1 LKGVEWA
8 DIDALGSRVLGG
20 TDTIAQ
26 VHPNKLC
33 NAMWDYSQDA
43 VGSKLV
49 TGKIVE
55 AISDD
60 DGSIQGVK
68 LDDGTAIVA
77 EALVV
82 ACGPWTHVARTW
94 FGSDVGNRIP
104 RMNGIKVIGRV
115 ALEGVIPCSL
125 LISRALFHFESR

>member
-1 LKGVEWA
+1 M
-8 DIDALGSRVLGG
+8 
-20 TDTIAQ
+20 
-26 VHPNKLC
+26 HPSKLC

-115 ALEGVIPCSL
+115 ALEVSPFFVDGSRHLLATNSNPCRRLPLHRVSFL
-125 LISRALFHFESR
+125 VLS